1 MNAFAGG
8 SRFGEAADPYFGV
21 YAAIVDD
28 GKDPEGRGRVR
39 LRLPWIEASYVTQ
52 WCTVAQIYAGNG
64 YGAYWIPEEEDQVI
78 IAFLGGELRQPIV
91 IGSLYSRDV
100 IPHAARESGQDP
112 KYFRTKGGHM
122 LLMEDGTGKKI
133 ELVDS
138 TGNNSVLI
146 DSEANTITVKAQAD
160 VNVEAGAN
168 VSVKGSGEVTI
179 EATGNLTL
187 KGAAIKIEATGTVTV
202 SGATI
207 NLN

>member
-1 MNAFAGG
+1 MNAPA
-8 SRFGEAADPYFGV
+8 SDCRFGEAVESYFGV
-21 YAAIVDD
+21 YAGIVDD
-28 GKDPEGRGRVR
+28 DKDPEGRGRVK
-39 LRLPWIEASYVTQ
+39 LLLPWIDKSFVTE
-52 WCTVAQIYAGNG
+52 WVTVAQIYAGNG
-64 YGAYWIPEEEDQVI
+64 YGAYWIPEIEDQVLV
-78 IAFLGGELRQPIV
+78 AFLRGELRQPVV

-100 IPHAARESGQDP
+100 IPHAARQSGQDP
-112 KYFRTKGGHM
+112 KYFRTMGGHM

-133 ELVDS
+133 ELIDS
-138 TGNNSVLI
+138 TGNNSVVI

-160 VNVEAGAN
+160 VNVEGGAN
-168 VSVKGSGEVTI
+168 VTV